1 MKKEIDYDHLKVIGC
16 LCYASPHKKP
26 SDKFAARGLRCIL
39 VGYPHNQK
47 GYKLLD
53 LHNKR
58 IFVSRDVVFKEHI
71 FPFLLKKDN
80 DDFSDVLRYDDLY
93 NNEDFACSNDI
104 SDEIGEQGLL
114 HTEAVE
120 ETNTTRIP
128 QDIPDDNAHQQV
140 EERRSHRG
148 STLPKK
154 YQDFIVDMPKRR
166 SNDHDANLITAN
178 LADSSYYSID
188 YLASLCNVLSVRE
201 PSHYEEACQDEG
213 WVQAMNSEIK
223 ALVDNAT
230 WEMVD
235 LPPDKK
241 ALDSKWVYKIKFT
254 PEGHVDKL
262 KARLVARGDRQV
274 EGKDYKHTFSL
285 DAKFASVRVLITL
298 VTALNWPLHQLDINN
313 AFLHGHLDE
322 EVYLK
327 PPKGFQGGKEGQ
339 VCRLKKSLYG
349 LKQASTQWN
358 IELTQHFLAHG
369 YTQSK
374 RDYSMFTKK
383 HSGKQTIILVY
394 VDDLLISGDDAI
406 EIQKI
411 KDSLDTAFTIK
422 DLGAIRYFLGIEVSR
437 TSKGTMLNQRK
448 FILDILKSTG
458 MESCKPSKF
467 PFPKGIKLSTDTG
480 EMMADPESYR
490 RIIGKLLYLNLTRP
504 DISYSVQQLS
514 QFISAPRLPH
524 FQAAIHVVKYLA
536 GTLDWGLYYAA
547 NQPLHLTAFCDSDW
561 GSCAFSARSL
571 TGYCVFLG
579 NSLISWKTKK
589 QKTVSKSSTEAEY
602 RCMSQT
608 TSEIVWVHGLL
619 EDLSFIIPQPID
631 LYCDNKSANH
641 LAYNP
646 IFHERTKHLKV
657 DCHYVREHI
666 QSGFL
671 KVLHIKS
678 FLQLADLM
686 TKSLSE
692 HQHNHLSSKL
702 GLVSS
707 APS

>member
-1 MKKEIDYDHLKVIGC
+1 MYAVELVYFILFNGCLLECCGIYTQHILAAPFSSQNSEKDWKLVAVQGEKCCSEIFLKRGIFHQRSVAGVPQQNARVERKHRYLLDTARALKLHAGLPDYLWGECILSATHLINLLPSRVINWETPYKKLMKKDVNYDHLKVIGC

-26 SDKFAARGLRCIL
+26 TDKFAARGLRCIL
-39 VGYPHNQK
+39 IGYPHNQK

-53 LHNKR
+53 LHSKK
-58 IFVSRDVVFKEHI
+58 IFVSE
-71 FPFLLKKDN
+71 
-80 DDFSDVLRYDDLY
+80 S
-93 NNEDFACSNDI
+93 A
-104 SDEIGEQGLL
+104 EQESL
-114 HTEAVE
+114 HTDAVE
-120 ETNTTRIP
+120 EENTTRDSEGIS
-128 QDIPDDNAHQQV
+128 DDNVHQLV
-140 EERRSHRG
+140 EERRPQRG
-148 STLPKK
+148 SHLPKR
-154 YQDFIVDMPKRR
+154 YQDFILDMPKSR
-166 SNDHDANLITAN
+166 SKVHDVNLIAANLV
-178 LADSSYYSID
+178 DSSYYSAD

-213 WVQAMNSEIK
+213 WVKAMDSEIQ

-285 DAKFASVRVLITL
+285 VAKFASVRILIAL
-298 VTALNWPLHQLDINN
+298 ATALSWPLHQLDINN

-349 LKQASTQWN
+349 LKQASRQWN

-394 VDDLLISGDDAI
+394 VDDLLISGDDDV

-411 KDSLDTAFTIK
+411 KDSLDSAFTIK
-422 DLGAIRYFLGIEVSR
+422 DLGAIRYFLGIELFV
-437 TSKGTMLNQRK
+437 TQ
-448 FILDILKSTG
+448 
-458 MESCKPSKF
+458 
-467 PFPKGIKLSTDTG
+467 TG
-480 EMMADPESYR
+480 EAV
-490 RIIGKLLYLNLTRP
+490 L
-504 DISYSVQQLS
+504 SVLGLS
-514 QFISAPRLPH
+514 
-524 FQAAIHVVKYLA
+524 LA
-536 GTLDWGLYYAA
+536 TVFSWETL
-547 NQPLHLTAFCDSDW
+547 
-561 GSCAFSARSL
+561 
-571 TGYCVFLG
+571 V
-579 NSLISWKTKK
+579 SWKTKK

-619 EDLSFIIPQPID
+619 EDLSFFIPQPID
-631 LYCDNKSANH
+631 LFCDNKSANH

-666 QSGFL
+666 QYGFL

-678 FLQLADLM
+678 FFNWQIL
-686 TKSLSE
+686 
-692 HQHNHLSSKL
+692 
-702 GLVSS
+702 
-707 APS
+707 